1 MGTHLNHRLIN
12 TPRRLSHKMLIRT
25 AASIMEVM
33 LTTVGEQTTT
43 GDHLTREI
51 TAIAAALLNIEGID
65 EQWISNLAMFC
76 TISYV
81 YLSHQR
87 LGTEEF

>member
-1 MGTHLNHRLIN
+1 
-12 TPRRLSHKMLIRT
+12 
-25 AASIMEVM
+25 MEVM

-65 EQWISNLAMFC
+65 EQWISKLTHVLYHKLRVFVSPA
-76 TISYV
+76 
-81 YLSHQR
+81 